1 MQTKVLYNGI
11 DSGTT
16 TDGLNINVQDT
27 VVGLCTVEVSG
38 TGGSNKP
45 TVIVQGKFQD
55 TDEEETSTGW
65 VNIVAFR
72 AIDPDTVIGEAIGIF
87 PHMRV
92 ILSNNG
98 GARRVTVAIG
108 FFGG

>member
-1 MQTKVLYNGI
+1 MQTKVLYNGT
-11 DSGTT
+11 DTSAT
-16 TDGLNINVQDT
+16 TDDLNINVQDT
-27 VVGLCTVEVSG
+27 VVGLCTVEASG
-38 TGGSNKP
+38 TATSFKP
-45 TVIVQGKFQD
+45 KVIVQGRFQD
-55 TDEEETSTGW
+55 TDDEITSTGW
-65 VNIVAFR
+65 VDIVTFKAL
-72 AIDPDTVIGEAIGIF
+72 DPDSVIGESIGIF